1 MEPGSLEMFDKESA
15 PPPAKEIPLERAS
28 QPTVEEVPASA
39 PGPTSQSK
47 MAEYV
52 TRDRILKLLSD
63 DEVAKVSTAETALH
77 LSEGDE
83 YIDLCRLDQGVSYA
97 DGIAIPIRNVLPRKA
112 VLAETW
118 LNILTQLDAGMPSLR
133 LRSNVGHVAPSE

>member
-15 PPPAKEIPLERAS
+15 LPEARNLPSERTS
-28 QPTVEEVPASA
+28 QPSVEEVPASA
-39 PGPTSQSK
+39 PGRTSQSK

-83 YIDLCRLDQGVSYA
+83 YIDLCRLDRGVSCA
-97 DGIAIPIRNVLPRKA
+97 DGVAIPIRNVLPRKA

-118 LNILTQLDAGMPSLR
+118 INILGQLNAGMP
-133 LRSNVGHVAPSE
+133 APSE